1 MCLGKVGMRDVV
13 MKDRRTVMAASD
25 DVVSIVAVVV
35 MPLRLCISIC
45 TFIFSYGRLVAH
57 QSNVK

>member
-1 MCLGKVGMRDVV
+1 MRDVV
-13 MKDRRTVMAASD
+13 VKDRRTVMAASD
-25 DVVSIVAVVV
+25 DIVSIVAVVV

-45 TFIFSYGRLVAH
+45 TIILSYGHLVAH

>member
-1 MCLGKVGMRDVV
+1 VGMRDVV
-13 MKDRRTVMAASD
+13 VKDRRTVMAASD